1 MCIFNSP
8 TSAANKSA
16 EQHEEPS
23 EQDSFNHLLYKV
35 LRLTSE
41 QVQDFN
47 DWLEH
52 LGIPNVHELIAQ
64 SYRMPHAYMNNLEFI
79 KQGKTCYIQSNV
91 MLSLFLMISY
101 IKHCQYSAKS
111 KYFGPLC
118 YIQIDPQDYD
128 EWRMALTEE
137 EINFSWPY
145 DKDEYQNLISDDN
158 QVIQQENFCG
168 ESPEPMSYSLFQSH
182 FQGSTTSN
190 TQETFLPKTT
200 WERPSKDQ
208 QQMIIDHKPN
218 SGSPHLSTSN
228 KSPSPAPHLPTS
240 QQTVKPQQVH
250 THQSDESITD
260 TIKTETTPSDL
271 QLAMAHQ
278 SINTSDDAAPDI
290 SNVLSVKR
298 SSQIQVCQHYLFQH
312 ANHTNQQL
320 ADHGANEGLAGPDM
334 HGIHR
339 TYRKIKIQD
348 IDNHEVA
355 DLDVVT
361 AATLLNTPQG
371 KVTGIFNEYAYL
383 WKGSS
388 IHSSGQL
395 EWLQTHVHETSVKV
409 DGTQLINT
417 LDGYSV
423 PLLIKDGLA
432 YATPLGRLTNLDMDT
447 YPHVFIT
454 SPDKWDHSQVL
465 DQLFGDPM
473 FDTHGGFNQPIIANL
488 NNLLDAPP
496 GDCESCTEI
505 SSASTANLHQSSPQE
520 PDWNTQRPS
529 PAWTS
534 PSSIKDTF
542 NVTTRHGTAPNT
554 QDYIKNHFKP
564 RNPVSSIPRCSEDL
578 ATDTIFSDTPAVDDG
593 STMAQFFCGHDTLVC
608 DAYGIKSTKQFI
620 NTLSDNIRK
629 WGAMDTLI
637 SDGGNYDISKG
648 VTDLLHS
655 FFPQDYQSESY
666 HQDQTKT
673 ETCFGPAKRC
683 TNTAMNTSG
692 YLACC
697 WLLCLQYIF
706 VVLHHLASPTLQGI
720 YPGQALQ
727 GTTPDICFML
737 HSSFYESVYY
747 RIDSSEPDF
756 NFLSS
761 SNDNTGYWA
770 GFAANQGDS
779 LTWRT
784 LTEDTQRII
793 ICSGIQSALST
804 TTNQCLASPSG
815 EGTTLPFSIP
825 YPQHS
830 KNPLPL
836 DPFDEST
843 ANFEQFVNSQ
853 SGEDEDNPIP
863 MANIDIPIPFGSS
876 FLLLPEDNGEHHMAK
891 IINIDDHGQPLEDLK
906 IKLQINKDQ
915 AEEIMSYNQLMDYIL
930 KYDEED
936 QDTLFK
942 FRDIVAHQGPLESTN
957 PNHKRSKY
965 NVMVE
970 WESGEVTLESLPFI
984 SKDNPVTCTLYAKKH
999 DLLDTT
1005 RWKHLKRYTKT
1016 SKRLIRAVKQS
1027 RIHQVRASA
1036 RYQHGFQVS
1045 TDYNHAIRLDKKN
1058 SNTHWRDTLDL
1069 ESSQI
1074 HELNLDDRS
1083 KERLVTDGHLTK
1095 EPVES
1100 IYSGV
1105 VSLRSLR
1112 MVVFLS
1118 NLNNL
1123 EIWGADVNN
1132 AYPEAYTD
1140 EKLCIIAGPEFKE
1153 LQGHFLI
1160 MVKALYGTHSG
1171 GARWHDRLF
1180 DILQELSFK
1189 PSQVDPDVWTRPE
1202 PGGTCY
1208 EYIAVY
1214 VDDLAI
1220 AAKDPQAFC
1229 NELRKR
1235 YNLKLKGAGPL
1246 EYHLGCTHK
1255 KDSDGTLATDPRRY
1269 VNKILESY
1277 ERMFKEKPGKSRPP
1291 LEGGDHP
1298 EFDTSDLCDGQL
1310 ISLGHFDIAFD
1321 EACPLDTSCDY
1332 LLHLDS
1338 PSHSPDLQYNSSVDS
1353 VEIEFLPES
1362 EGQLDHT
1369 KNSPTDLFST
1379 HHDYELFL
1387 LQKELDAPN
1396 NNLNHHNFHT
1406 CENQDDILIHA
1417 TNISNIFALPQFMVQ
1432 HTCDDQEP
1440 TDDPIAVPTASQAS
1454 CDHTLK
1460 PKCAHNPIDIPVQ
1473 WFKFI
1478 HLIPKP
1484 RMTKTPFQIAVHK
1497 AYSPIASMNYKWTIN
1512 LHDGHPLF
1520 QVMKQEGYTTP
1531 KRIVGYLLF
1540 LPDGAIRFRTG
1551 EPDFSSLKDQEY
1563 DVTKSIYSGTCEQ
1576 IPHDIPKPLGK
1587 HAQNTYY
1594 VDANL
1599 HHDLATGKAVTASL
1613 HFLNQTPIDAYSKR
1627 HHLVS
1632 YHRVKEAI
1640 AAKYISFH
1648 WKVCKSNP
1656 ADTLSKHWEFATVW
1670 PILKPILFWRGE
1682 TATQLKGSDRI
1693 PSTTPGAEP
1702 PRDDRDSGS
1711 ARSHST
1717 HLETSSS
1724 DRPKMVTYTEP
1735 QTVSS
1740 YISVECTRRTLRM
1753 PIFTRATHA
1762 QPSLSDFLWRKSDF
1776 WRAGTLTRDDPGGT
1790 KFSHFPPK

>member
-1 MCIFNSP
+1 MCIFISP

-41 QVQDFN
+41 QVQDLN
-47 DWLEH
+47 DWMKH
-52 LGIPNVHELIAQ
+52 HGIPNVHELIAQ

-91 MLSLFLMISY
+91 MFSLFLMISY
-101 IKHCQYSAKS
+101 IKHRQYSAKS
-111 KYFGPLC
+111 SYFGPLC

-190 TQETFLPKTT
+190 TQKTFLPKTT

-228 KSPSPAPHLPTS
+228 KSPSPAPHLPTP
-240 QQTVKPQQVH
+240 QQTAKPQQVH
-250 THQSDESITD
+250 THQSDESTTD
-260 TIKTETTPSDL
+260 TTKTETTPSDPL
-271 QLAMAHQ
+271 LAIAHQ

-334 HGIHR
+334 RGIHR

-361 AATLLNTPQG
+361 AATLLNTSQE
-371 KVTGIFNEYAYL
+371 KVIGIFNEYAYL

-409 DGTQLINT
+409 GGTQLINT

-432 YATPLGRLTNLDMDT
+432 YATSIGRSTDQDMDT
-447 YPHVFIT
+447 YPHVLIT
-454 SPDKWDHSQVL
+454 SPDEWDPSQVP
-465 DQLFGDPM
+465 DQLFGVPM
-473 FDTHGGFNQPIIANL
+473 FDACGDFNKPIIANL

-496 GDCESCTEI
+496 GDCESCPEI
-505 SSASTANLHQSSPQE
+505 SSVFTANLHQSSPQE
-520 PDWNTQRPS
+520 PDWNTQLPFL
-529 PAWTS
+529 AWTS

-655 FFPQDYQSESY
+655 LFIQDYQSESY

-727 GTTPDICFML
+727 GTTPDISFML

-756 NFLSS
+756 NFPSS
-761 SNDNTGYWA
+761 SNDNKGYWA

-793 ICSGIQSALST
+793 ICSGIQSSLST

-830 KNPLPL
+830 KTSLPL

-876 FLLLPEDNGEHHMAK
+876 FLLPPEDNGEHHMAK
-891 IINIDDHGQPLEDLK
+891 IIDIDDHGPPLEDIKFKLK
-906 IKLQINKDQ
+906 INKDQ
-915 AEEIMSYNQLMDYIL
+915 AEEIMSYNQLMDYIQ
-930 KYDEED
+930 KGTDAEED
-936 QDTLFK
+936 LDLLFK
-942 FRDIVAHQGPLESTN
+942 FKGILAHQGPLESTD
-957 PNHKRSKY
+957 PNHKGSKY

-970 WESGEVTLESLPFI
+970 WEPGEVTYEPLTLI
-984 SKDNPVTCTLYAKKH
+984 SKEDPINCAVYVKKR

-1005 RWKHLKRYTKT
+1005 GWNHPKRHAKI
-1016 SKRLIRAVKQS
+1016 SKRPIRAVKQS

-1036 RYQHGFQVS
+1036 RYQHGFQVPK
-1045 TDYNHAIRLDKKN
+1045 DFNGAISLDKEN
-1058 SNTHWRDTLDL
+1058 SNTHWQDEMDL
-1069 ESSQI
+1069 ELTQI
-1074 HELNLDDRS
+1074 HEYKVFKDTGKSQFHDG
-1083 KERLVTDGHLTK
+1083 KAVTADGFQKIRVHFVYAVKHAGKFKARPVADGHLTK
-1095 EPVES
+1095 EP
-1100 IYSGV
+1100 V

-1112 MVVFLS
+1112 MVGFLS
-1118 NLNNL
+1118 QLNDF
-1123 EIWGADVNN
+1123 EIWGADVGN
-1132 AYPEAYTD
+1132 AYLEAYTD
-1140 EKLCIIAGPEFKE
+1140 QNLCIIVGPEFKE
-1153 LQGHFLI
+1153 FQVHLLI
-1160 MVKALYGTHSG
+1160 MIKTLHGTRSG
-1171 GARWHDRLF
+1171 GARWHDRLS
-1180 DILQELSFK
+1180 DILQELKFK
-1189 PSQVDPDVWTRPE
+1189 PSKADPDVWMKPE

-1220 AAKDPQAFC
+1220 AAKDPQTFC
-1229 NELRKR
+1229 NELKKR
-1235 YNLKLKGAGPL
+1235 SNLKLKGVGSL
-1246 EYHLGCTHK
+1246 EYHLGCTYK
-1255 KDSDGTLATDPRRY
+1255 KDPDGTLAADPRRY

-1277 ERMFKEKPGKSRPP
+1277 ESMFKEKPRKSRPP
-1291 LEGGDHP
+1291 LEEGDHP
-1298 EFDTSDLCDGQL
+1298 ELHTPELCDEHQTNQFQTLVGQL
-1310 ISLGHFDIAFD
+1310 QWLISPGHFDIAVHVMSRSRFR
-1321 EACPLDTSCDY
+1321 APPRKG
-1332 LLHLDS
+1332 HLDR
-1338 PSHSPDLQYNSSVDS
+1338 
-1353 VEIEFLPES
+1353 
-1362 EGQLDHT
+1362 T
-1369 KNSPTDLFST
+1369 
-1379 HHDYELFL
+1379 
-1387 LQKELDAPN
+1387 
-1396 NNLNHHNFHT
+1396 
-1406 CENQDDILIHA
+1406 
-1417 TNISNIFALPQFMVQ
+1417 
-1432 HTCDDQEP
+1432 
-1440 TDDPIAVPTASQAS
+1440 
-1454 CDHTLK
+1454 
-1460 PKCAHNPIDIPVQ
+1460 
-1473 WFKFI
+1473 
-1478 HLIPKP
+1478 
-1484 RMTKTPFQIAVHK
+1484 
-1497 AYSPIASMNYKWTIN
+1497 
-1512 LHDGHPLF
+1512 
-1520 QVMKQEGYTTP
+1520 

-1551 EPDFSSLKDQEY
+1551 EPDFSSLNDQEY
-1563 DVTKSIYSGTCEQ
+1563 DWTRSVYSGACEQ
-1576 IPHDIPKPLGK
+1576 IPHDIPKPLGE
-1587 HAQNTYY
+1587 HGQTTHY

-1599 HHDLATGKAVTASL
+1599 HHDHATGKAVTAVL

-1670 PILKPILFWRGE
+1670 PILKPILFWRRE

-1740 YISVECTRRTLRM
+1740 YMSVEYTRRTLRM

-1762 QPSLSDFLWRKSDF
+1762 QPSLSDFPWRDSDF
-1776 WRAGTLTRDDPGGT
+1776 WRAGTLTPDDPGGT